1 MKQWMQEKKGHILLW
16 KVQLVWLTFCQLI
29 AWILCRIHTLL
40 LATKDCQVSGITDS
54 ILSLEQRSPQTP
66 QNTTE
71 PETLFPR
78 SCSQVN
84 FSSDFSLPCQAE
96 SISPS
101 HFFAS
106 LLHYQQPDPI
116 YSLSSPFL
124 YLACNNLHIQ
134 QQRKH
139 LLAFKTQL
147 YRAYK
152 HRIGA
157 ILGKRTWKTT
167 NKSLLITLF
176 PKVYSFVRNGQLSTD
191 QISKKI
197 SFIQNNLLVL
207 SLLIPYL
214 MPSKAENTH
223 QSFSKTALKI
233 WTRQF
238 FLLILFFE
246 RTHTSYLEKII
257 IKISMK

>member
-1 MKQWMQEKKGHILLW
+1 MHGYSAGS
-16 KVQLVWLTFCQLI
+16 T
-29 AWILCRIHTLL
+29 LCFLQQRTVKSRVSPTLSSAL
-40 LATKDCQVSGITDS
+40 SRDLPRHHRTRDFI
-54 ILSLEQRSPQTP
+54 SLEAAARLTSHLTSLFLARLNQSPHPTFLP
-66 QNTTE
+66 
-71 PETLFPR
+71 L
-78 SCSQVN
+78 SCTV
-84 FSSDFSLPCQAE
+84 
-96 SISPS
+96 
-101 HFFAS
+101 
-106 LLHYQQPDPI
+106 YQQPDPI

-139 LLAFKTQL
+139 LLPFKTQL

-157 ILGKRTWKTT
+157 ILGKRTWKTI

-176 PKVYSFVRNGQLSTD
+176 PKVYSFIRNGQLSTD

-223 QSFSKTALKI
+223 
-233 WTRQF
+233 
-238 FLLILFFE
+238 
-246 RTHTSYLEKII
+246 
-257 IKISMK
+257 

>member
-1 MKQWMQEKKGHILLW
+1 MSRDLPRHH
-16 KVQLVWLTFCQLI
+16 
-29 AWILCRIHTLL
+29 R
-40 LATKDCQVSGITDS
+40 
-54 ILSLEQRSPQTP
+54 TP
-66 QNTTE
+66 QNQRLYF
-71 PETLFPR
+71 PEAAARLTSHLTSLFLARLNQSPHPTFLPL
-78 SCSQVN
+78 SCTV
-84 FSSDFSLPCQAE
+84 
-96 SISPS
+96 
-101 HFFAS
+101 
-106 LLHYQQPDPI
+106 YQQPDPI

-157 ILGKRTWKTT
+157 ILGKRTWKTI